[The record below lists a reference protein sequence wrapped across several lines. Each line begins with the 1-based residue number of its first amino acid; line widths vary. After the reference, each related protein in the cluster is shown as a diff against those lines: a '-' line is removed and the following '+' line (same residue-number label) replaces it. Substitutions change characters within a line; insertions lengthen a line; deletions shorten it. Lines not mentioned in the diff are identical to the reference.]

1 MSVDPVDL
9 SCPHPVVSGKR
20 TTDEAVAVEGTRL
33 RLAVE
38 KNTSGPGEAPAWE
51 MWNAMTEPT
60 TSLGVADIQKIMAC
74 IPHRYPFLLV
84 DRVVEINGDES
95 GVGIK
100 NVTIN
105 EPQFTGHFPGR
116 PVFPGVLMIEAMA
129 QTAGVLVVSSR
140 GIDDLAVTSV
150 LFTTIDKAK
159 FRKPVV
165 PGDTLRFHL
174 SKIAR
179 KRNIWF
185 YRGEARVDGVLVA
198 EADLSAMVV

>member
-1 MSVDPVDL
+1 
-9 SCPHPVVSGKR
+9 
-20 TTDEAVAVEGTRL
+20 
-33 RLAVE
+33 
-38 KNTSGPGEAPAWE
+38 
-51 MWNAMTEPT
+51 MTEAT
-60 TSLGVADIQKIMAC
+60 TTLGVADIQKIMAC

-95 GVGIK
+95 GIGIK

-105 EPQFTGHFPGR
+105 EPQFTGHFPDR

-140 GIDDLAVTSV
+140 GESDPAVRSV

-159 FRKPVV
+159 FRKPVG

-174 SKIAR
+174 TKIAR

-185 YRGEARVDGVLVA
+185 YRGEARVDGTLVA

>member
-1 MSVDPVDL
+1 
-9 SCPHPVVSGKR
+9 
-20 TTDEAVAVEGTRL
+20 
-33 RLAVE
+33 
-38 KNTSGPGEAPAWE
+38 
-51 MWNAMTEPT
+51 MTEAT
-60 TSLGVADIQKIMAC
+60 TALGVADIQKIMAC

-105 EPQFTGHFPGR
+105 EPQFTGHFPDR

-129 QTAGVLVVSSR
+129 QTAGVLVVNAR
-140 GIDDLAVTSV
+140 GSDDTPVRSV

-159 FRKPVV
+159 FRRPVG

-174 SKIAR
+174 TKIAR